1 MSYTDAEQMREH
13 AIRCAK
19 NFKTG
24 WMELGQVLFTIWRD
38 KHYKNW
44 GFSTFEAYTGK
55 EVNIRKLTALKL
67 IRSYHFLE
75 KEEPGYLKEEYVES
89 SDAADIPNYEAI
101 DVLRLA
107 KNKKT
112 LDSSDYAHL
121 KKNVFKGKDS
131 REVRKDLTTL
141 MRQREELDPDEA
153 WAKKR
158 DTNLKRLLSTLKS
171 LKNEI
176 ESSKILPQAVI
187 KEVNGLIQKIES
199 EVGKAAR

>member
-1 MSYTDAEQMREH
+1 MAYTDSDQMREH
-13 AIRCAK
+13 ALRCAK

-44 GFSTFEAYTGK
+44 GFSTFEAYTAK

-75 KEEPGYLKEEYVES
+75 KEEPDYLKDEYKES
-89 SDAADIPNYEAI
+89 ADAASVPNYEAI

-112 LDSSDYAHL
+112 LDSSDYNNL
-121 KKNVFKGKDS
+121 KKNIFKGKDV
-131 REVRKDLTTL
+131 REVRKDLTAL
-141 MRQREELDPDEA
+141 IRNREELDPDEA

-171 LKNEI
+171 LKNEL
-176 ESSKILPQAVI
+176 EASKILPQAVI
-187 KEVNGLIQKIES
+187 KEVGGLIQKIES
-199 EVGKAAR
+199 EVGKTAV